1 MNRIRE
7 RSLIAA
13 GRSGLYLVACLVAA
27 VALMGAAPAN
37 QQDEEQT
44 LAVIPLRYAAARQ
57 VADVID
63 ETIPARITIDERTNS
78 LIVGG
83 SQEALTAVRQI
94 VAQLDVA
101 IEDPKGSDEELVR
114 VYPLAHALA
123 NPQLASTLDSL
134 FDKTRSVRRGG
145 HMLSVKPVRIAYDGH
160 TNQIIARGTTSAI
173 AALNELIA
181 AIDRAPAEARGPAEL
196 RVRLVWLVGGLA
208 GEHGSKI
215 PPDMGQVVNE
225 LGKIGIGDLRLA
237 AQTIVRVSGNDV
249 FKTRFVVNVDQLWQM
264 SFSGRAV
271 SGPGGTRTIRVEI
284 DGEDEGNI
292 GDIRLETT
300 ITTVSGHFVV
310 LGVTPIQ
317 DLESVFVI
325 QVIDLE

>member
-1 MNRIRE
+1 MRV
-7 RSLIAA
+7 
-13 GRSGLYLVACLVAA
+13 YQLVHA
-27 VALMGAAPAN
+27 VA
-37 QQDEEQT
+37 D
-44 LAVIPLRYAAARQ
+44 
-57 VADVID
+57 
-63 ETIPARITIDERTNS
+63 S
-78 LIVGG
+78 
-83 SQEALTAVRQI
+83 
-94 VAQLDVA
+94 
-101 IEDPKGSDEELVR
+101 
-114 VYPLAHALA
+114 
-123 NPQLASTLDSL
+123 QLASTLDSL
-134 FDKTRSVRRGG
+134 FDMTRSIRRGAR
-145 HMLSVKPVRIAYDGH
+145 MMSVKPVRIAYDGH

-208 GEHGSKI
+208 GEHGAKV

-237 AQTIVRVSGNDV
+237 AQTIVRVTGNDV
-249 FKTRFVVNVDQLWQM
+249 FKTRFVVRVDQLWRM

-284 DGEDEGNI
+284 DGEDEANT

-325 QVIDLE
+325 QVVDLE